1 MYQALYRKWRP
12 KTFDDVVGQQHV
24 TDTLKRQV
32 LLNRLSHAYL
42 FTGTRGTGKTTCA
55 KLLARAVNCENP
67 VGGNPCG
74 KCPACVGIENGSIL
88 DVLEIDAAS
97 NNSVDNVRAL
107 REDAVYT
114 PASVK
119 KRVYII
125 DEVHMLSNS
134 AFNALLKIL
143 EEPPEHLMFI
153 LATTELHKVPATIL
167 SRCQRYSFKRVSQ
180 EDIAARLDMIAKVE
194 GIELSGEACEMLS
207 RMADGAL
214 RDALS
219 LLDQCS
225 GDVVDK
231 ERVISAIGVADTQEI
246 CRIFEAVKS
255 RNGSAA
261 MDILNELYM
270 NGRDVASVLD
280 RLAELYRDLL
290 MMRLAPKG
298 GSSLLKGGFTS
309 SELEKLAQGADVPGL
324 LAGLDVLEEAVSGL
338 RGSSNRRIAAELCLL
353 RLCDY
358 APAEPVQTY
367 AQPQVVYVPAPV
379 AAPVEKSPAP
389 APAPVVDDLPWEAPP
404 EPDYYDAPPIWEN
417 PVYDEPEVYQPAPE
431 PVYEAPAPEPAPAP
445 VQTGGAVEWKAVL
458 RAVKSGMDDYIYN
471 ILADQSQ
478 IEASVEEGLIRVM
491 WKNPFAMSM
500 VDENDVKLAIAEAAQ
515 KLSGGNWRVSVEEYR
530 EGAKSTQ
537 SKLDRLMSR
546 FDIKYDDEGE

>member
-12 KTFDDVVGQQHV
+12 RTFDDVVGQRHV

-32 LLNRLSHAYL
+32 LLDRLSHAYL

-74 KCPACVGIENGSIL
+74 ECPACVGIENGSIL

-180 EDIAARLDMIAKVE
+180 EDIAERLAMIAKAE
-194 GIELSGEACEMLS
+194 GMELTEEACEMLS

-246 CRIFEAVKS
+246 CRIFEAVK
-255 RNGSAA
+255 RRDGGAA

-270 NGRDVASVLD
+270 NGRDVSAVLD

-290 MMRLAPKG
+290 MSRLAPKG
-298 GSSLLKGGFTS
+298 GASLLKGGFTAA
-309 SELEKLAQGADVPGL
+309 ELERLAQGADVPGL
-324 LAGLDVLEEAVSGL
+324 MAGLDVLEETVSGL
-338 RGSSNRRIAAELCLL
+338 RASANRRIAAELCLL

-358 APAEPVQTY
+358 APAAPLQSY
-367 AQPQVVYVPAPV
+367 APPEVVYVA
-379 AAPVEKSPAP
+379 AP
-389 APAPVVDDLPWEAPP
+389 APAPVAPAPADKKETVPVEELPWEAPP
-404 EPDYYDAPPIWEN
+404 EP
-417 PVYDEPEVYQPAPE
+417 
-431 PVYEAPAPEPAPAP
+431 VYEAPPAWEPEHEPIYAPPEPEP
-445 VQTGGAVEWKAVL
+445 VPEPVRSGSLEWKGVL

-471 ILADQSQ
+471 ILADEGQ
-478 IEASVEEGLIRVM
+478 IEARLEDGLIRLM
-491 WKNPFAMSM
+491 WKNPFAMGM
-500 VDENDVKLAIAEAAQ
+500 VNENDVKLALADAASR
-515 KLSGGNWRVSVEEYR
+515 LSGENWRVSVEEYH
-530 EGAKSTQ
+530 EGDKPAQ

>member
-32 LLNRLSHAYL
+32 LLDRLSHAYL

-74 KCPACVGIENGSIL
+74 KCPACIGIENGSIL
-88 DVLEIDAAS
+88 DVLVIDAAS

-114 PASVK
+114 PATVR

-180 EDIAARLDMIAKVE
+180 EDIASRLAMIAEAE
-194 GIELSGEACEMLS
+194 GMELTDEACEMLS

-231 ERVISAIGVADTQEI
+231 QRVINAIGVADTQEI
-246 CRIFEAVKS
+246 CRIFEAIKS
-255 RNGSAA
+255 RSGSAA

-270 NGRDVASVLD
+270 NGRDVSAVLD

-290 MMRLAPKG
+290 MTRLAPRG
-298 GSSLLKGGFTS
+298 GSSLLKGGFTAA
-309 SELEKLAQGADVPGL
+309 ELDRLAQGASVPGL
-324 LAGLDVLEEAVSGL
+324 LAGLDVLEETMSGL
-338 RGSSNRRIAAELCLL
+338 RGSGNRRIAAELCLL

-367 AQPQVVYVPAPV
+367 APPEVVYVPAPV
-379 AAPVEKSPAP
+379 PAP
-389 APAPVVDDLPWEAPP
+389 APAAAFSVEPAADELPWEAPP
-404 EPDYYDAPPIWEN
+404 EPVYEAPPAYE
-417 PVYDEPEVYQPAPE
+417 PAPE
-431 PVYEAPAPEPAPAP
+431 PEPEPVYTPAPAAAS
-445 VQTGGAVEWKAVL
+445 GGGLDWKAVL
-458 RAVKSGMDDYIYN
+458 RGVKSGMDDYIFN
-471 ILADQSQ
+471 ILADDSM
-478 IEASVEEGLIRVM
+478 IEAEIEGGLIRVM

-500 VDENDVKLAIAEAAQ
+500 VNESEVTLAIAEAAK
-515 KLSGGNWRVSVEEYR
+515 KLSGENWRVSVEEFTER
-530 EGAKSTQ
+530 EKPAQ

>member
-32 LLNRLSHAYL
+32 LLDRLSHAYL

-114 PASVK
+114 PASVR

-180 EDIAARLDMIAKVE
+180 EDIAARLAMIAKAE
-194 GIELSGEACEMLS
+194 GMELSDEACEMLS

-225 GDVVDK
+225 GDVIDK
-231 ERVISAIGVADTQEI
+231 ERVINAIGVADTQEI
-246 CRIFEAVKS
+246 CRIFEAVKA
-255 RNGSAA
+255 RNGGAA

-270 NGRDVASVLD
+270 NGRDVSAVLD

-290 MMRLAPKG
+290 MTRLAPKG
-298 GSSLLKGGFTS
+298 GTSLLKGGFTA
-309 SELEKLAQGADVPGL
+309 SELETLAQGASVPSL
-324 LAGLDVLEEAVSGL
+324 MAGLDVLEEAISGL
-338 RGSSNRRIAAELCLL
+338 RGSANRRIAAELCLL

-358 APAEPVQTY
+358 APADPVHTY
-367 AQPQVVYVPAPV
+367 APAEVVYVPAP
-379 AAPVEKSPAP
+379 ASAPVEKAP
-389 APAPVVDDLPWEAPP
+389 APAEKAPDPCEPVP
-404 EPDYYDAPPIWEN
+404 EPEPK
-417 PVYDEPEVYQPAPE
+417 PVYAE
-431 PVYEAPAPEPAPAP
+431 PVPAAEVATTTTHA
-445 VQTGGAVEWKAVL
+445 GGSLDWKTVL

-471 ILADQSQ
+471 ILADESQ
-478 IEASVEEGLIRVM
+478 IEAEVENGVIRVM
-491 WKNPFAMSM
+491 WRNPFAMSM
-500 VDENDVKLAIAEAAQ
+500 VDESDVKLAIAEAAK
-515 KLSGGNWRVSVEEYR
+515 KLSGENWRVSVEEYR
-530 EGAKSTQ
+530 EGEKKTQ

>member
-180 EDIAARLDMIAKVE
+180 EDIAARLDKIAKAE
-194 GIELSGEACEMLS
+194 GIELTDEACEMLS

-231 ERVISAIGVADTQEI
+231 DRVISAIGVADTQEI

-290 MMRLAPKG
+290 MTRLAPKG
-298 GSSLLKGGFTS
+298 GSSLLKGGFTVA
-309 SELEKLAQGADVPGL
+309 ELERLAQGTGVSDL

-367 AQPQVVYVPAPV
+367 AQPQVVYVSAPAP
-379 AAPVEKSPAP
+379 AAVEKTPEPAP

-404 EPDYYDAPPIWEN
+404 APDDYDAPPAWE
-417 PVYDEPEVYQPAPE
+417 PTVYEEPEAYQPQPA
-431 PVYEAPAPEPAPAP
+431 YEAPAPTP
-445 VQTGGAVEWKAVL
+445 VQSGGALEWKAVL

-471 ILADQSQ
+471 ILADDSQ
-478 IEASVEEGLIRVM
+478 IEAAVEDGLIRVM

-500 VDENDVKLAIAEAAQ
+500 VDENDVKLAIAEAAK
-515 KLSGGNWRVSVEEYR
+515 KLSGGNWRVSVEEYH
-530 EGAKSTQ
+530 EGEKKTQ